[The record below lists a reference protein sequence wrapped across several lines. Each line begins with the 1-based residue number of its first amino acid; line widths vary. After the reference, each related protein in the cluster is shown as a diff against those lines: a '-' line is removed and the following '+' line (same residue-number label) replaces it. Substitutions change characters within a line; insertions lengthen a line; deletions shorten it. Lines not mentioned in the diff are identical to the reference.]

1 MTGTIYP
8 SVFLNFYFSQLQFF
22 YMYFQSFVYY
32 FCIFSIQIVLSRL
45 FLTIAKISGLLSVYI
60 YVSIYLLR
68 ILLSLS
74 CILPFKRFLTNTM
87 GFSGGSDNKETA
99 CSVGDLGLIPGQGG
113 SSGEVNSNPLHHV
126 CLENPMDRGAW
137 WAAVHRSQ
145 RVGQD

>member
-8 SVFLNFYFSQLQFF
+8 SVFFNLYFSQLQFF

-99 CSVGDLGLIPGQGG
+99 CSVGDLGLIPG
-113 SSGEVNSNPLHHV
+113 
-126 CLENPMDRGAW
+126 
-137 WAAVHRSQ
+137 
-145 RVGQD
+145 